1 VGYVRSA
8 KMQSLVRNK
17 KMFQTRH
24 YNKIASVL
32 RKAPNDETTDVII
45 RSLAKIFREDNDNF
59 NEDRFL
65 DACAIK

>member
-1 VGYVRSA
+1 MDSARSA
-8 KMQSLVRNK
+8 KTKSLVRNK

-32 RKAPNDETTDVII
+32 RKAPNDETTDIII
-45 RSLAKIFREDNDNF
+45 RSLAKMFHEDSNKF
-59 NEDRFL
+59 NKSRFF